1 MSDELSQEKQ
11 PGRTMGKFG
20 KLMFVAFGLTLGYIV
35 IKNIPDIARYIKI
48 STM

>member
-1 MSDELSQEKQ
+1 M
-11 PGRTMGKFG
+11 GRFG
-20 KLMFVAFGLTLGYIV
+20 KLMLVAFGLTLGYIV